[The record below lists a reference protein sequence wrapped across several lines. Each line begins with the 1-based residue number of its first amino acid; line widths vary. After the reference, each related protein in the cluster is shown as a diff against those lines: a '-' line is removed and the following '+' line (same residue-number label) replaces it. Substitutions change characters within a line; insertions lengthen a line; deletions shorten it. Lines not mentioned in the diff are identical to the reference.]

1 MKLEVTGKQLDTGE
15 ALREHIAE
23 KMQSVVDKYFE
34 RTVEAKVTLSRDAH
48 LFVCECQAHLATG
61 LLAKSSA
68 KDSEVYAACD
78 KAIARLEKQLRRYKR
93 RLKDHHQK
101 RKEPVDQVEASS
113 YVLSGQFDEDTTEEA
128 GGEGQFWSPAIIA
141 EGTESIPK
149 LSVGEAV
156 MQMEL
161 KNSDVLLFINDA
173 HQRLNAV
180 YRREDGNIGWID
192 PATRK

>member
-23 KMQSVVDKYFE
+23 KMQAVVDKYFE

-48 LFVCECQAHLATG
+48 WYVCDCQAHLATG
-61 LLAKSSA
+61 LLAQSSA
-68 KDSEVYAACD
+68 KESEIYAACD

-101 RKEPVDQVEASS
+101 HKEPVDKFEASS
-113 YVLSGQFDEDTTEEA
+113 YVLSGQFDEEATAEVEPEEK
-128 GGEGQFWSPAIIA
+128 FWSPAIVA
-141 EGTESIPK
+141 EGTESIPT

-161 KNSDVLLFINDA
+161 KDAQVLLFINDA

-180 YRREDGNIGWID
+180 YRREDGNIGWVD
-192 PATRK
+192 PAPKK

>member
-23 KMQSVVDKYFE
+23 KMQAVVDKYFE

-48 LFVCECQAHLATG
+48 WYVCDCQAHLATG
-61 LLAKSSA
+61 LLAQSSA
-68 KDSEVYAACD
+68 KESEIYAACD

-93 RLKDHHQK
+93 RLKDHHSK
-101 RKEPVDQVEASS
+101 RKEPVDKFEASS
-113 YVLSGQFDEDTTEEA
+113 YVLSGQFDEETTAEVEPEEK
-128 GGEGQFWSPAIIA
+128 FWSPAIVA
-141 EGTESIPK
+141 EGTESIPT

-161 KNSDVLLFINDA
+161 KDSQVLLFVNDA

-180 YRREDGNIGWID
+180 YRREDGNIGWVD
-192 PATRK
+192 PAPKK

>member
-1 MKLEVTGKQLDTGE
+1 MKLEVSGKQLDTGE

-23 KMQSVVDKYFE
+23 RMQAVVDKYFE

-48 LFVCECQAHLATG
+48 WYVCDCQAHLATG
-61 LLAKSSA
+61 LLAQASA
-68 KDSEVYAACD
+68 KESEIYAACD

-101 RKEPVDQVEASS
+101 RKEPVDKFEASA
-113 YVLSGQFDEDTTEEA
+113 YVLSGQFDEETTEQAAAQE
-128 GGEGQFWSPAIIA
+128 QFWSPAIVA
-141 EGTESIPK
+141 EGTESIPT

-161 KNSDVLLFINDA
+161 QHA
-173 HQRLNAV
+173 
-180 YRREDGNIGWID
+180 
-192 PATRK
+192 